1 MHTYYDAK
9 DMLKKELD
17 EIVRKGEL
25 SAGSLDTIDKIL
37 SSIVHAC
44 KIIMYEEYAEDGY
57 SYADGDRDM
66 SEYSYA
72 RGRGSNGRGR
82 GSQANRDS
90 MGRYSSEGGYS
101 NARDGQG
108 GRGGNCGGGS
118 RGGYSRAGY
127 SYDDGEKEEKI
138 EMLRDMMQE
147 VNEDER
153 RALQKIIRRM
163 EQE

>member
-1 MHTYYDAK
+1 MHTYYELK
-9 DMLKKELD
+9 DMLKEELD
-17 EIVRKGEL
+17 KIVKKGEL
-25 SAGSLDTIDKIL
+25 SAVSLEAIDKL
-37 SSIVHAC
+37 LNSIKNSC
-44 KIIMYEEYAEDGY
+44 KIIMYEEYSEDGY

-101 NARDGQG
+101 NARSGRDG
-108 GRGGNCGGGS
+108 
-118 RGGYSRAGY
+118 RGGYSRRGY
-127 SYDDGEKEEKI
+127 SYDDGEKQEKV
-138 EMLRDMMQE
+138 EMLREMMQE
-147 VNEDER
+147 VGSEEER

>member
-1 MHTYYDAK
+1 MHTYYELK
-9 DMLKKELD
+9 DMLKEELD
-17 EIVRKGEL
+17 KIVKKGEL
-25 SAGSLDTIDKIL
+25 SAVSLEAIDKL
-37 SSIVHAC
+37 LNSIKNSC
-44 KIIMYEEYAEDGY
+44 KIIMYEEYSEDGY

-101 NARDGQG
+101 NARNGRDG
-108 GRGGNCGGGS
+108 
-118 RGGYSRAGY
+118 RGGYSRRSGY
-127 SYDDGEKEEKI
+127 SYADGEKEEKI

-147 VNEDER
+147 VNEEER

>member
-25 SAGSLDTIDKIL
+25 SAGSLDTIDKL
-37 SSIVHAC
+37 LNSIKNSC
-44 KIIMYEEYAEDGY
+44 KIIMYEEYAEDGN

-72 RGRGSNGRGR
+72 RGRGRNAR
-82 GSQANRDS
+82 RDS

-101 NARDGQG
+101 NARG
-108 GRGGNCGGGS
+108 GRDGRDG
-118 RGGYSRAGY
+118 RGGYSRKGGY
-127 SYDDGEKEEKI
+127 SYADGDKEEKI

-147 VNEDER
+147 VNEEER

>member
-101 NARDGQG
+101 NARNGRDG
-108 GRGGNCGGGS
+108 
-118 RGGYSRAGY
+118 RGGYSRRSGY
-127 SYDDGEKEEKI
+127 SYADGEKQEKI
-138 EMLRDMMQE
+138 ELIRDMMEE
-147 VNEDER
+147 VSSDEER
-153 RALQKIIRRM
+153 RALQKIMRRY

>member
-1 MHTYYDAK
+1 MHTYYELK

-17 EIVRKGEL
+17 QIVKKGEL
-25 SAGSLDTIDKIL
+25 SAGSLETIDKL
-37 SSIVHAC
+37 LNSIKNAC
-44 KIIMYEEYAEDGY
+44 KITMYEEYKEDGY

-72 RGRGSNGRGR
+72 RGRGSKAR
-82 GSQANRDS
+82 RDS

-101 NARDGQG
+101 NARG
-108 GRGGNCGGGS
+108 GRDG
-118 RGGYSRAGY
+118 RGGYSRRSGY
-127 SYDDGEKEEKI
+127 SYADGDKEEKI

-147 VNEDER
+147 VNEEER